1 MRDDFCVLILT
12 HGRPDNVLTLPTLRK
27 HGYTGKVYLVIDD
40 EDPAGDAYRAKFG
53 ADKVLT
59 FSKKEVARRFDE
71 ADNFNDRRAI
81 FYARNASFDLAR
93 SVGCRYFI
101 QLDDDYKLFMYRR
114 QKGWIIKGL
123 DGVLEAMVR
132 FLETTPAHT
141 VAMSQGGDH
150 IGGFLYE
157 RESDAALFK
166 RKAMNS
172 FVCDVER
179 PFPFLGRINED
190 VNTYASLGRRG
201 FLFVTALQVQLDQ
214 LPTQSNQGG
223 MTDLYLNSG
232 TFVKSFYSVM
242 FEPSCVKITS
252 MGRKARRLHHVVD
265 WNAAVPKIIREAHRK
280 AA

>member
-1 MRDDFCVLILT
+1 MRSDFCVLILT

-53 ADKVLT
+53 EMVLT
-59 FSKKEVARRFDE
+59 FSKRIAETYTDAG
-71 ADNFNDRRAI
+71 DNFPGRRGVL
-81 FYARNASFDLAR
+81 YARNATFDLAR

-101 QLDDDYKLFMYRR
+101 ALDDDYKLFMYRR

-123 DGVLEAMVR
+123 DGVLEAMVD
-132 FLETTPAHT
+132 FLAADARIAT
-141 VAMSQGGDH
+141 VALSQGGDH
-150 IGGFLYE
+150 IGGFLYD

-179 PFPFLGRINED
+179 PFRFPGRINED
-190 VNTYASLGRRG
+190 TTAYVSLGRRG
-201 FLFVTALQVQLDQ
+201 LLFFTALQVQLDQ
-214 LPTQSNQGG
+214 LPTQSNAGG
-223 MTDLYLNSG
+223 LTEIYLDLG
-232 TFVKSFYSVM
+232 TYVKSWYSVM

-265 WNAAVPKIIREAHRK
+265 WNAAVPKILREAHRK